1 MRILDRYIIK
11 SVLSIFFACLMT
23 FFSLYIVIDVFANL
37 ENILKHKVELVILI
51 QYYLSFLPLIFV
63 QVSPIAALLSTL
75 YTFANLNRSNEII
88 AMRSSGLSIQY
99 ITKTVITFGIIVSVF
114 IFWINDKFVPQ
125 SNVLTEKIRAQMDAG
140 DKELQEKEREEVT
153 NLSMYGLKN
162 RLFFVGK
169 FSLAKGKME
178 NIVILEHDEKQ
189 NIIKKIVANKGIYQ
203 DGLWRFY
210 QCITYNFDENG
221 QIRQEPQYLL
231 EEIMSI
237 PESPR
242 EFLSQRQRPDFM
254 TIAQLDDYIWKL
266 SKSGATAVIRN
277 LKVDL
282 YQRFTV
288 PFTSVI
294 IILLGIPFAL
304 RMKKRATGLSSLG
317 ISIMMGF
324 LYYVLSAVSIAL
336 GKVGVFSPLLAAS
349 FSHMVALLLSF
360 YLISHLP

>member
-11 SVLSIFFACLMT
+11 SVLSIFFACLLT
-23 FFSLYIVIDVFANL
+23 FFSLYIVIDIFSHL
-37 ENILKHKVELVILI
+37 EEILKQHVSLDTLK

-63 QVSPIAALLSTL
+63 QVAPIAALLSTL

-88 AMRSSGLSIQY
+88 AMRSSGLSIPY
-99 ITKTVITFGIIVSVF
+99 ITRTVIIFGVIVSIFV
-114 IFWINDKFVPQ
+114 FWINDKFVPQ
-125 SNVLTEKIRAQMDAG
+125 STALTERTKDQMEG
-140 DKELQEKEREEVT
+140 GTRRTQEKEREVIN

-162 RLFFVGK
+162 RLFFVNK
-169 FSLAKGKME
+169 FSLAENKME

-189 NIIKKIVANKGIYQ
+189 NIIKKIVANKGIYK

-221 QIRQEPQYLL
+221 QIGQEPQYLA

-242 EFLSQRQRPDFM
+242 EFLTQRQRTDFM
-254 TIAQLDDYIWKL
+254 NIAQLDDYIWKL
-266 SKSGATAVIRN
+266 SKSGATTVIRN

-282 YQRFTV
+282 YQRFSI
-288 PFTSVI
+288 PLTSVI

-336 GKVGVFSPLLAAS
+336 GKVGILSPLLAAS
-349 FSHMVALLLSF
+349 FSHIIALLISI
-360 YLISHLP
+360 YLISTLR

>member
-11 SVLSIFFACLMT
+11 SVLSIFLGCLLT
-23 FFSLYIVIDVFANL
+23 FFSLYIVIDIFANL
-37 ENILKHKVELVILI
+37 DNILKHKIDIFILAE
-51 QYYLSFLPLIFV
+51 YYLSFLPLIFV

-75 YTFANLNRSNEII
+75 YTFASLNRSNEII
-88 AMRSSGLSIQY
+88 AMRSAGLSIPY
-99 ITKTVITFGIIVSVF
+99 ITKTVITFGIIISVF
-114 IFWINDKFVPQ
+114 IFWVNDRLVPH
-125 SNVLTEKIRAQMDAG
+125 SNIVTEKIRAQMDAG
-140 DKELQEKEREEVT
+140 DKDLQEKEKEEVS

-162 RLFFVGK
+162 RLYFVGK
-169 FSLAKGKME
+169 FSLAQNKMD

-189 NIIKKIVANKGIYQ
+189 NIVKKIVANKGIYK

-221 QIRQEPQYLL
+221 QIKQEPQYLN

-242 EFLSQRQRPDFM
+242 EFLTQRQRPDFM
-254 TIAQLDDYIWKL
+254 TIAQLEDYIWRL
-266 SKSGATAVIRN
+266 SKSGATTVIRN

-288 PFTSVI
+288 PLTSVI

-304 RMKKRATGLSSLG
+304 MMKKRATGLSSLG

-324 LYYVLSAVSIAL
+324 LYYVMSAVSIAL
-336 GKVGVFSPLLAAS
+336 GKAGVFPPIISAS
-349 FSHMVALLLSF
+349 FSHIVALMVSI
-360 YLISHLP
+360 YLINTLP